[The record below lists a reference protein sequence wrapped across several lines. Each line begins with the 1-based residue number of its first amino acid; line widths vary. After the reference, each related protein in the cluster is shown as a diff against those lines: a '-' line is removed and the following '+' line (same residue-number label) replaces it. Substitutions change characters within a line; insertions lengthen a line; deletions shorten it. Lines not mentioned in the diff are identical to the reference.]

1 MDLGQAVFILSRL
14 ILGTIASFLAILL
27 WSRTRD
33 LAWMLVIIGA
43 ILAYVETI
51 YAILSLFG
59 IITES
64 FTIGVKPLMSILLP
78 SLPTIFLIAAFLVM
92 VIRKYRHR

>member
-14 ILGTIASFLAILL
+14 ILGAIASFLAILL

-43 ILAYVETI
+43 IAAYVETI
-51 YAILSLFG
+51 YTILNLFG

-64 FTIGVKPLMSILLP
+64 FSMEAKHLMSIMLS
-78 SLPTIFLIAAFLVM
+78 SLPTILLIAALLVM